1 VELRGKNVVLAGM
14 GRSAVGAA
22 KLLLA
27 RGARPFVSDSN
38 DGPSLDAHRTALDA
52 LGVAYEC
59 GGHTLRRFE
68 EADLVVLSPGVPPAI
83 APVAQARARGVPVL
97 GELELAWRFCQSR
110 VLAVT
115 GTNGKTTATE
125 LLRAMIAAC
134 GRSVALAGNNN
145 TPLSLA
151 VLENPPPEFIV
162 LEVSSYQLENVET
175 FHPWVAAV
183 LNLTPDHLGRHGTME
198 EYAAMKARIFA
209 PQTRGDAAVVN
220 WDDPRTAAMP
230 VPGGVRRMA
239 FSLTDRIKDGCWA
252 DGAIIRH
259 GDEAVAALA
268 DNPLPSKMGTDT
280 SRSKTRS
287 LVSVP
292 ILPGRHNLAN
302 VLAAL
307 TMMRAGGFDWEG
319 VLAGL
324 RQFRGVEH
332 RIEHVVT
339 CDGVDYYNDSKS
351 TNVDSLR
358 VALESFDR
366 PVVLIAGGRGKGADY
381 RVLRPL
387 MRRMVKHMVT
397 LGEDAPL
404 LEAAFGDLAPAERAE
419 SMVAAVTRARAAASP
434 GDVVLLSPGCAS
446 FDMYANFE
454 ERGRDFKQCVRTL
467 LAATKE
473 TPV

>member
-1 VELRGKNVVLAGM
+1 MELRGKNVVLAGM

-38 DGPSLDAHRTALDA
+38 EGSYLDAHRAALDA

-83 APVAQARARGVPVL
+83 APVARARARGVPVL

-115 GTNGKTTATE
+115 GTNGKTTTTE

-134 GRSVALAGNNN
+134 GRSVALAGNNDM
-145 TPLSLA
+145 PLSSA
-151 VLENPPPEFIV
+151 VLENPPLEFIV
-162 LEVSSYQLENVET
+162 LEISSYQLESVET
-175 FHPWVAAV
+175 FHPWIAAV

-198 EYAAMKARIFA
+198 EYAAVKARIFA
-209 PQTRGDAAVVN
+209 RQTRGDAAVVN
-220 WDDPRTAAMP
+220 RDDPRTVTMP
-230 VPGGVRRMA
+230 VPEGARRMA
-239 FSLTDRIKDGCWA
+239 FSLTARIEDGCWV
-252 DGAIIRH
+252 DGTVIRH
-259 GDEAVAALA
+259 GDKAVAAIA
-268 DNPLPSKMGTDT
+268 DNP
-280 SRSKTRS
+280 
-287 LVSVP
+287 
-292 ILPGRHNLAN
+292 LPGRHNLAN

-307 TMMRAGGFDWEG
+307 TMMHAAGFDWEG
-319 VLAGL
+319 VLTGL
-324 RQFRGVEH
+324 RLFSGVEH
-332 RIEHVVT
+332 RIEHVAA

-387 MRRMVKHMVT
+387 MRRVVKHIVT

-404 LEAAFGDLAPAERAE
+404 LEAAFGDLAPAQRAE
-419 SMVAAVTRARAAASP
+419 SMAAAVAHARAAASP

-446 FDMYANFE
+446 FDMYSNFE

-467 LAATKE
+467 LAATRE
-473 TPV
+473 ASV

>member
-1 VELRGKNVVLAGM
+1 MELRGKDVVIAGM

-38 DGPSLDAHRTALDA
+38 AGPTLDAHRSALDA

-83 APVAQARARGVPVL
+83 APVAQARRRAVPVL
-97 GELELAWRFCQSR
+97 GELELAWRFCRSR

-115 GTNGKTTATE
+115 GTNGKTTVTE
-125 LLRAMIAAC
+125 LLRAMVAAC
-134 GRSVALAGNNN
+134 GRSVALAGNND

-162 LEVSSYQLENVET
+162 LEVSSYQLESVET
-175 FHPWVAAV
+175 FHPWIATV

-209 PQTRGDAAVVN
+209 RQKRGDVAVVN
-220 WDDPRTAAMP
+220 RDDPWTAAMP
-230 VPGGVRRMA
+230 IPEGVRRMG
-239 FSLTDRIKDGCWA
+239 FSLTDRITDGCWA
-252 DGAIIRH
+252 DGTVIRH

-268 DNPLPSKMGTDT
+268 DNP
-280 SRSKTRS
+280 
-287 LVSVP
+287 
-292 ILPGRHNLAN
+292 LPGRHNLAN

-307 TMMRAGGFDWEG
+307 TMMRVGGFDWEG

-332 RIEHVVT
+332 RIEHVLAR
-339 CDGVDYYNDSKS
+339 DGVDYYNDSKS

-366 PVVLIAGGRGKGADY
+366 PVVLIVGGRGKGADY

-387 MRRMVKHMVT
+387 IRRTVKHMIT
-397 LGEDAPL
+397 LGEDAQL
-404 LEAAFGDLAPAERAE
+404 LEEAFGDLAPAERVE
-419 SMVAAVTRARAAASP
+419 SMAAAVARARAAASP

-454 ERGRDFKQCVRTL
+454 ERGRDFKQCVNTL

-473 TPV
+473 TSV